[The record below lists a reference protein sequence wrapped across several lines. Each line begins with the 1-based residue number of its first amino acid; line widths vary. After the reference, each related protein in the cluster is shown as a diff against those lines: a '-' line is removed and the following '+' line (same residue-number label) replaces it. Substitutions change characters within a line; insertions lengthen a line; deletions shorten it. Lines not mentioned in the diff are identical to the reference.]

1 MAELGERVRR
11 ARALARISQEDLA
24 RAVGV
29 HRSAV
34 AQWESRD
41 GSLPSMRHLIL
52 IATAT
57 GVCLEWLGTGRG
69 PVRPDEDAWTPAT
82 LAGDYAQDELE
93 SECLSAL
100 RAIPFQTRRQIVSL
114 VGLVA
119 KGLATGRDPF
129 AA

>member
-41 GSLPSMRHLIL
+41 GSLPSMRHLIR
-52 IATAT
+52 IATT
-57 GVCLEWLGTGRG
+57 TSVCLEWLGTGRG
-69 PVRPDEDAWTPAT
+69 PVRPDDDAWTPAT

-93 SECLSAL
+93 SQCLLAL
-100 RAIPFQTRRQIVSL
+100 RAVPYQTRRQIVSL
-114 VGLVA
+114 IGLVA
-119 KGLATGRDPF
+119 RGLATGREP
-129 AA
+129 AAD